1 MSNLEKIVQTIRIEV
16 EEHLAYLDGN
26 LTLDRLATLC
36 KTNRTYVSKALTD
49 MGGFFAY
56 ITKLRL
62 AYFDAYRKEHPEATI
77 TQAALASG
85 FGTRQTFYNHLT
97 QARRI

>member
-1 MSNLEKIVQTIRIEV
+1 MSNLDKIVKSIRVEV

-36 KTNRTYVSKALTD
+36 KTNRTYVSQALTD

-56 ITKLRL
+56 ITRLRL

-85 FGTRQTFYNHLT
+85 FGTRQTFYNHLAS
-97 QARRI
+97 ARRL